1 VTADLVQRI
10 WQHRGKLVAGLTKRY
25 GVPQLAWFETH
36 DDIMEAIKRDKQLK
50 EWKRARKIEPV
61 QAKNPHWR
69 DLYDDICR

>member
-1 VTADLVQRI
+1 M
-10 WQHRGKLVAGLTKRY
+10 
-25 GVPQLAWFETH
+25 PQLAWFETH